1 MRHLKAG
8 NRLGVTTAHR
18 LAMMR
23 NMVTSIIENGQITCT
38 LARAKEVRKPLEKMI
53 GLGKR
58 GTLHSRRQ
66 ALRFVKSKEAMAQL
80 FGDLAERYK
89 DRNGGYC
96 RIIKLGKNRLG
107 DNSEMAIIQLLG
119 SEGDKLSELK
129 TQKGAKKKQKKK
141 ESTVLKEVS
150 EEILQVPETEEN
162 AEKELKQEND
172 TQASGT
178 EESAEAENKIE
189 SGEEELIQEEKQPET
204 KTEDTVEIE
213 NKVQAD
219 EEDGDSAKD
228 AVKKESQAEVPL
240 VQNEAETEHTE
251 PEKPEAK
258 TEDTKEI
265 ENVKKLGDKLSA
277 TMDLMLDPACEIKN
291 FSDTI
296 KLGRA
301 CDEANFFWLE
311 DPYQDGGVSQF
322 AHKKLKEMIKTP
334 ILQTE
339 HIRLLEQHVDFIVS
353 GGTDY
358 VRAGAHEDGGITGVM
373 KIAHATEGFGLDVEL
388 HGPGPVHRHI
398 MLSLIH
404 I

>member
-66 ALRFVKSKEAMAQL
+66 ALRFVKSKEAMTQL

-89 DRNGGYC
+89 DRDGGYC

-141 ESTVLKEVS
+141 ESPVLKEVS
-150 EEILQVPETEEN
+150 EEIQQIPKTEEN
-162 AEKELKQEND
+162 PAKELKQENVS
-172 TQASGT
+172 QESGK
-178 EESAEAENKIE
+178 EVNAEAENKVE
-189 SGEEELIQEEKQPET
+189 SDEEELIQEEKPPET
-204 KTEDTVEIE
+204 KAKDTAEIE
-213 NKVQAD
+213 NKVKTD
-219 EEDGDSAKD
+219 EEDTNSP
-228 AVKKESQAEVPL
+228 KEAAQKEIQAEASQVKIE
-240 VQNEAETEHTE
+240 VESEKTE

-258 TEDTKEI
+258 STQDKADADSDPESTDESEEVNKTK
-265 ENVKKLGDKLSA
+265 S
-277 TMDLMLDPACEIKN
+277 
-291 FSDTI
+291 
-296 KLGRA
+296 
-301 CDEANFFWLE
+301 
-311 DPYQDGGVSQF
+311 
-322 AHKKLKEMIKTP
+322 
-334 ILQTE
+334 
-339 HIRLLEQHVDFIVS
+339 
-353 GGTDY
+353 
-358 VRAGAHEDGGITGVM
+358 
-373 KIAHATEGFGLDVEL
+373 
-388 HGPGPVHRHI
+388 
-398 MLSLIH
+398 
-404 I
+404 

>member
-1 MRHLKAG
+1 MRHLKPG

-141 ESTVLKEVS
+141 ENTVLKEVS

-162 AEKELKQEND
+162 TEKELKQENV
-172 TQASGT
+172 TQESGT

-204 KTEDTVEIE
+204 KTEDTAEIE
-213 NKVQAD
+213 NKVQAY
-219 EEDGDSAKD
+219 EKNGDSAKD
-228 AVKKESQAEVPL
+228 TVKKESQAEAPQ

-258 TEDTKEI
+258 STQDNTDADSEPDT
-265 ENVKKLGDKLSA
+265 
-277 TMDLMLDPACEIKN
+277 
-291 FSDTI
+291 
-296 KLGRA
+296 
-301 CDEANFFWLE
+301 DESEEVN
-311 DPYQDGGVSQF
+311 
-322 AHKKLKEMIKTP
+322 KTK
-334 ILQTE
+334 
-339 HIRLLEQHVDFIVS
+339 S
-353 GGTDY
+353 
-358 VRAGAHEDGGITGVM
+358 
-373 KIAHATEGFGLDVEL
+373 
-388 HGPGPVHRHI
+388 
-398 MLSLIH
+398 
-404 I
+404 

>member
-129 TQKGAKKKQKKK
+129 TQKGTKKKQKKK
-141 ESTVLKEVS
+141 ENTVLKEVS

-162 AEKELKQEND
+162 AENELKQENV
-172 TQASGT
+172 TQESGT

-213 NKVQAD
+213 NKVQAN
-219 EEDGDSAKD
+219 EKDGDSAKD
-228 AVKKESQAEVPL
+228 TVKKESQAEAPQ

-258 TEDTKEI
+258 STQDNADADSESESTDESEEFNKTK
-265 ENVKKLGDKLSA
+265 S
-277 TMDLMLDPACEIKN
+277 
-291 FSDTI
+291 
-296 KLGRA
+296 
-301 CDEANFFWLE
+301 
-311 DPYQDGGVSQF
+311 
-322 AHKKLKEMIKTP
+322 
-334 ILQTE
+334 
-339 HIRLLEQHVDFIVS
+339 
-353 GGTDY
+353 
-358 VRAGAHEDGGITGVM
+358 
-373 KIAHATEGFGLDVEL
+373 
-388 HGPGPVHRHI
+388 
-398 MLSLIH
+398 
-404 I
+404 

>member
-162 AEKELKQEND
+162 AEKELKQENV
-172 TQASGT
+172 TQESGT

-204 KTEDTVEIE
+204 KTEDTAEIE
-213 NKVQAD
+213 NKVQAN
-219 EEDGDSAKD
+219 EKDGDSAKD
-228 AVKKESQAEVPL
+228 TVKEESQAEAPQI
-240 VQNEAETEHTE
+240 QNEAETEHTE

-258 TEDTKEI
+258 STQDNADADSE
-265 ENVKKLGDKLSA
+265 
-277 TMDLMLDPACEIKN
+277 
-291 FSDTI
+291 SDT
-296 KLGRA
+296 
-301 CDEANFFWLE
+301 DESEEVN
-311 DPYQDGGVSQF
+311 
-322 AHKKLKEMIKTP
+322 KTK
-334 ILQTE
+334 
-339 HIRLLEQHVDFIVS
+339 S
-353 GGTDY
+353 
-358 VRAGAHEDGGITGVM
+358 
-373 KIAHATEGFGLDVEL
+373 
-388 HGPGPVHRHI
+388 
-398 MLSLIH
+398 
-404 I
+404 

>member
-150 EEILQVPETEEN
+150 EEIQQIPETEEN
-162 AEKELKQEND
+162 PAKELKQEHV
-172 TQASGT
+172 THGSGKEVST
-178 EESAEAENKIE
+178 KAENKTE
-189 SGEEELIQEEKQPET
+189 SDEGELIQEVKPP
-204 KTEDTVEIE
+204 E
-213 NKVQAD
+213 NKAKDTAEIKNLVKAD
-219 EEDGDSAKD
+219 EEDGNSS
-228 AVKKESQAEVPL
+228 KEAAQEESPTEVPQ
-240 VQNEAETEHTE
+240 VNNEVESEKPE

-258 TEDTKEI
+258 STQENTDADKDT
-265 ENVKKLGDKLSA
+265 A
-277 TMDLMLDPACEIKN
+277 EIKN
-291 FSDTI
+291 LV
-296 KLGRA
+296 KA
-301 CDEANFFWLE
+301 DE
-311 DPYQDGGVSQF
+311 
-322 AHKKLKEMIKTP
+322 
-334 ILQTE
+334 
-339 HIRLLEQHVDFIVS
+339 
-353 GGTDY
+353 
-358 VRAGAHEDGGITGVM
+358 EDGNSS
-373 KIAHATEGFGLDVEL
+373 KEAAQEESPTEVPQENTDADSEPKSTDESEEVNKTK
-388 HGPGPVHRHI
+388 
-398 MLSLIH
+398 S
-404 I
+404 

>member
-162 AEKELKQEND
+162 AEKELKQENV
-172 TQASGT
+172 TQESGT

-213 NKVQAD
+213 NKVQAN
-219 EEDGDSAKD
+219 EKDGDSAKD
-228 AVKKESQAEVPL
+228 TVKKESQAEAPQ

-258 TEDTKEI
+258 STQDNADADSEPESTDESEEVNKTK
-265 ENVKKLGDKLSA
+265 S
-277 TMDLMLDPACEIKN
+277 
-291 FSDTI
+291 
-296 KLGRA
+296 
-301 CDEANFFWLE
+301 
-311 DPYQDGGVSQF
+311 
-322 AHKKLKEMIKTP
+322 
-334 ILQTE
+334 
-339 HIRLLEQHVDFIVS
+339 
-353 GGTDY
+353 
-358 VRAGAHEDGGITGVM
+358 
-373 KIAHATEGFGLDVEL
+373 
-388 HGPGPVHRHI
+388 
-398 MLSLIH
+398 
-404 I
+404 

>member
-89 DRNGGYC
+89 DRDGGYC

-141 ESTVLKEVS
+141 ESAVLREVS
-150 EEILQVPETEEN
+150 EEIQQIPETEEN
-162 AEKELKQEND
+162 VAKELKQENV
-172 TQASGT
+172 TQESGKEVSVET
-178 EESAEAENKIE
+178 ENKAKSDE
-189 SGEEELIQEEKQPET
+189 NELIQEENPPEA
-204 KTEDTVEIE
+204 KKEDPAEIK
-213 NKVQAD
+213 NKGKAD
-219 EEDGDSAKD
+219 EEDGDSSKEA
-228 AVKKESQAEVPL
+228 AQEEGLAEAPQVK
-240 VQNEAETEHTE
+240 NEADSEKPD

-258 TEDTKEI
+258 STQDKADADSEPKSNDESEEVNNTK
-265 ENVKKLGDKLSA
+265 S
-277 TMDLMLDPACEIKN
+277 
-291 FSDTI
+291 
-296 KLGRA
+296 
-301 CDEANFFWLE
+301 
-311 DPYQDGGVSQF
+311 
-322 AHKKLKEMIKTP
+322 
-334 ILQTE
+334 
-339 HIRLLEQHVDFIVS
+339 
-353 GGTDY
+353 
-358 VRAGAHEDGGITGVM
+358 
-373 KIAHATEGFGLDVEL
+373 
-388 HGPGPVHRHI
+388 
-398 MLSLIH
+398 
-404 I
+404 

>member
-141 ESTVLKEVS
+141 ENTVLKEVS

-162 AEKELKQEND
+162 AEKELKQENV
-172 TQASGT
+172 TQESGT

-189 SGEEELIQEEKQPET
+189 SGEEELIQEEKQPEDE
-204 KTEDTVEIE
+204 TEDTVEIE
-213 NKVQAD
+213 NKVQAN
-219 EEDGDSAKD
+219 EEDGDPAKE
-228 AVKKESQAEVPL
+228 AVKEESQAEAPQ
-240 VQNEAETEHTE
+240 VQNEVETEHTE

-258 TEDTKEI
+258 STQDKADSDSEPESTDESEEVNKTK
-265 ENVKKLGDKLSA
+265 S
-277 TMDLMLDPACEIKN
+277 
-291 FSDTI
+291 
-296 KLGRA
+296 
-301 CDEANFFWLE
+301 
-311 DPYQDGGVSQF
+311 
-322 AHKKLKEMIKTP
+322 
-334 ILQTE
+334 
-339 HIRLLEQHVDFIVS
+339 
-353 GGTDY
+353 
-358 VRAGAHEDGGITGVM
+358 
-373 KIAHATEGFGLDVEL
+373 
-388 HGPGPVHRHI
+388 
-398 MLSLIH
+398 
-404 I
+404 